1 MIQKDNNW
9 LREKLSGDL
18 ERISQTV
25 CRFLVEKRP
34 EAPDWIERGAWA
46 VSEEVLE
53 DRRPPIL
60 YEDLL
65 QHLWVRAFTNYDK
78 MRENK
83 PGYIIAIRTY
93 VLQRV
98 LWDMRDY
105 LQKVISYYYPDTYLI
120 EIKERYETD
129 EDSAVW
135 LKYLNSGEGLIK
147 TDLDLGDRYL
157 LFLRFHMGMNIKEI
171 AKTTFRTS
179 NHMLAK
185 MDSLVETIKEDNHV

>member
-1 MIQKDNNW
+1 
-9 LREKLSGDL
+9 
-18 ERISQTV
+18 
-25 CRFLVEKRP
+25 
-34 EAPDWIERGAWA
+34 
-46 VSEEVLE
+46 
-53 DRRPPIL
+53 
-60 YEDLL
+60 
-65 QHLWVRAFTNYDK
+65 
-78 MRENK
+78 
-83 PGYIIAIRTY
+83 
-93 VLQRV
+93 
-98 LWDMRDY
+98 MRDY